1 MKMDSDE
8 EEGGIVE
15 GEGKYVMAVSND
27 DIVNGEQKLPNKIKM
42 INGEMFVLRKY
53 PAVVSFPSYSE
64 DQKLASSV
72 ILFRHHVADDDFI
85 ISSVVDFE
93 VLFNE
98 KDVAYE
104 VNADG
109 KALTK
114 IDTIKMRLPL
124 AVANVDYDIDTHDRF
139 VNISFE

>member
-1 MKMDSDE
+1 MELIDK
-8 EEGGIVE
+8 
-15 GEGKYVMAVSND
+15 
-27 DIVNGEQKLPNKIKM
+27 
-42 INGEMFVLRKY
+42 
-53 PAVVSFPSYSE
+53 
-64 DQKLASSV
+64 
-72 ILFRHHVADDDFI
+72 DF
-85 ISSVVDFE
+85 
-93 VLFNE
+93 
-98 KDVAYE
+98 AYE